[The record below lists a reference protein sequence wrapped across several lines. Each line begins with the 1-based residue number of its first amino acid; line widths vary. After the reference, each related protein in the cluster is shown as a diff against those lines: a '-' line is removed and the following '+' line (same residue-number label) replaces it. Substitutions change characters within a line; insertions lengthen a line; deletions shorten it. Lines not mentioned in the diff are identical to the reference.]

1 MSGPASPAAEGSPVR
16 WAALALVFFAAL
28 LNYADRQILAILKP
42 TLEVEFN
49 WTDRDY
55 GHMSSAFQL
64 ATMFSL
70 LAVGWFVDRVGL
82 RWGYAWGV
90 GVWSLA
96 GMAHALM
103 TTVAGFIGVRI
114 VLAVAE
120 AVNLPA
126 AVKTV
131 SSWFPGPGRSLALGI
146 MNTAPNIG
154 AVMAPIAVP
163 LLAGAFGWHAAF
175 VILGAAGVVW
185 VGVWF
190 LLPRAPDPGALPGAE
205 ARQDP
210 DGAGPMQA
218 DQAPEGE
225 GILRLLRSRF
235 AWSIALGKFLSDF
248 VWVFLLFWAP
258 DFFNKQFGMTMHEY
272 MGPLTLVYGM
282 AAVGALFGGA
292 LSGALLQA
300 GRTFNLS
307 RKGPMLISVVLALSA
322 PLAMQADSAW
332 GAALVL
338 GAVLFGHQ
346 VFSTNIFGLA
356 TDLFPPRMVGRVMG
370 LGGTFGS
377 LSGFLMMEITGNV
390 RASGG
395 SYEIL
400 FWMCA
405 GGYAVALTVIHVFVP
420 DIDRAR
426 AFRMAD

>member
-1 MSGPASPAAEGSPVR
+1 MADRAVSAEGSLWR
-16 WAALALVFFAAL
+16 WGALALVFFAAL

-42 TLEVEFN
+42 TLEEEFN

-96 GMAHALM
+96 GMAHAVM
-103 TTVAGFIGVRI
+103 TTVAGFIGVRS
-114 VLAVAE
+114 VLAIAE

-131 SSWFPGPGRSLALGI
+131 SAWFPGPGRSLALGI

-154 AVMAPIAVP
+154 AVLAPIAVP

-175 VILGAAGVVW
+175 VILGALG
-185 VGVWF
+185 GVWLLF
-190 LLPRAPDPGALPGAE
+190 WFMLPRAPDPGALPGAE
-205 ARQDP
+205 ARQV
-210 DGAGPMQA
+210 AGGDAPNKV
-218 DQAPEGE
+218 DTAPEGE
-225 GILRLLRSRF
+225 GLLRLLRSRF
-235 AWSIALGKFLSDF
+235 AWSIALGKFLTDF

-258 DFFNKQFGMTMHEY
+258 DFFNNQFGMTMHEY

-282 AAVGALFGGA
+282 AAFGALFGGS

-300 GRTFNLS
+300 GRSFNLS
-307 RKGPMLISVVLALSA
+307 RKGPMMISVLLALSA
-322 PLAMQADSAW
+322 PLAMYQQSAW

-338 GAVLFGHQ
+338 GTVLLGHQ
-346 VFSTNIFGLA
+346 IFSTNMFGLA

-370 LGGTFGS
+370 LGGTFGAF
-377 LSGFLMMEITGNV
+377 SGFLMMLITGNV
-390 RASGG
+390 RDSGG

-405 GGYAVALTVIHVFVP
+405 GGYAVALTVVHLLVP
-420 DIDRAR
+420 NIDKAR
-426 AFRMAD
+426 TFRLAE